1 MTDEQSQ
8 DGPGKLKAVLG
19 FGMVIVSGAFALTMV
34 MRFVGRFL
42 IFLVVDRPEI
52 GFGFLLS
59 TFATSALGIY
69 VAWLVG
75 KKGIEFSG
83 GPGPEVI
90 INEGVKPRSAEDS
103 ESGQNREGNEPGEE
117 SSKASRSA
125 PGD

>member
-1 MTDEQSQ
+1 MTDEQQQ
-8 DGPGKLKAVLG
+8 DSPGKLKAVLG

-34 MRFVGRFL
+34 MRFFGRFL

-69 VAWLVG
+69 VAWQVG
-75 KKGIEFSG
+75 KKGFELSG

-90 INEGVKPRSAEDS
+90 INEGVKSQSAQDS
-103 ESGQNREGNEPGEE
+103 EANSKAVSGE
-117 SSKASRSA
+117 SSATK
-125 PGD
+125 DD